1 MMAWRRTAG
10 GFFKLFIILSV
21 LSDPRGVMPSLSLLQ
36 LRKGVREG
44 GKKRGGREEEPPMNL
59 FC

>member
-1 MMAWRRTAG
+1 MPWRRTSG
-10 GFFKLFIILSV
+10 GFFKLFNILSV

-44 GKKRGGREEEPPMNL
+44 GKERGREEEPPMKS